1 MAVHTY
7 PLAPFLSLCFFLL
20 SPFPLTLSS
29 SVKKK
34 MHTITTHP
42 SLPPSLPPFLTQIAI
57 IEQEMVNSQEEVH
70 EVMQALEELA
80 VSYDSKDREIE
91 ASHNE
96 KHLLTEELEQLQ
108 VGECPSPPPS
118 HPFFPPPLSFY
129 SLFSSLL
136 SFLLSFLIESSDIVS

>member
-1 MAVHTY
+1 
-7 PLAPFLSLCFFLL
+7 
-20 SPFPLTLSS
+20 
-29 SVKKK
+29 
-34 MHTITTHP
+34 MHTITTH
-42 SLPPSLPPFLTQIAI
+42 PSLPPFLTQIAI

-118 HPFFPPPLSFY
+118 HPFFPPPSSPPPSSPLLLFPLFLSP
-129 SLFSSLL
+129 LLPPLL
-136 SFLLSFLIESSDIVS
+136 SY

>member
-1 MAVHTY
+1 
-7 PLAPFLSLCFFLL
+7 
-20 SPFPLTLSS
+20 
-29 SVKKK
+29 

-42 SLPPSLPPFLTQIAI
+42 SPPPSLPPSLPQIAI

-118 HPFFPPPLSFY
+118 HPFFLPPS
-129 SLFSSLL
+129 SLPFPPSSSLL
-136 SFLLSFLIESSDIVS
+136 LFPLFPLHPSSFLSPLLPPLFSPFY